1 MIRGQILLRDDSAIM
16 VSPRMYRQQIAPHDE
31 RVLAEMEGGG
41 IHSCGNFMHNVG
53 AMLELPSLQCLD
65 FGQSSLND
73 VDAIYAQAKP
83 RRIAL
88 VRVSV
93 TAEELRQGDIRR
105 SLRDRFPTGVTLL
118 HAAPS
123 LEAARDSVTAYVRNV
138 ASQ

>member
-1 MIRGQILLRDDSAIM
+1 MSGCWLRWN
-16 VSPRMYRQQIAPHDE
+16 
-31 RVLAEMEGGG
+31 GGG
-41 IHSCGNFMHNVG
+41 IHSCGNFMHNIG

-88 VRVSV
+88 VRVQV

-105 SLRDRFPTGVTLL
+105 RFPTGVTLL